1 MKLLA
6 MIQRVIIELL
16 KDKRTLALMFLA
28 PLLVLTLMYF
38 IFNSDEDTTLTIGID
53 NSVSTQI
60 TDSIESNNVKFKDFT
75 SSQHMLL
82 FIKIIKPYMLRTL
95 MKIQVNRLRLNNS
108 FINPFKKIK

>member
-1 MKLLA
+1 
-6 MIQRVIIELL
+6 
-16 KDKRTLALMFLA
+16 
-28 PLLVLTLMYF
+28 MYF

-75 SSQHMLL
+75 SSQHIKSKIEHHHLDAL

-108 FINPFKKIK
+108 FINPFKK

>member
-38 IFNSDEDTTLTIGID
+38 IFNSNFQIMVIKFH
-53 NSVSTQI
+53 SRSTMKHL
-60 TDSIESNNVKFKDFT
+60 SIILCKTNAENT
-75 SSQHMLL
+75 
-82 FIKIIKPYMLRTL
+82 
-95 MKIQVNRLRLNNS
+95 
-108 FINPFKKIK
+108 

>member
-75 SSQHMLL
+75 FYIM
-82 FIKIIKPYMLRTL
+82 
-95 MKIQVNRLRLNNS
+95 
-108 FINPFKKIK
+108 

>member
-38 IFNSDEDTTLTIGID
+38 YF
-53 NSVSTQI
+53 
-60 TDSIESNNVKFKDFT
+60 
-75 SSQHMLL
+75 
-82 FIKIIKPYMLRTL
+82 
-95 MKIQVNRLRLNNS
+95 
-108 FINPFKKIK
+108 